1 MWKSSAIGRNRAV
14 STKENQTMMDYSGYE
29 FLKVEVAA
37 RVATVTINRPQHSNA
52 VNAALHHEFEQI
64 WIDLA
69 EDREVNAILLT
80 GAGKTFSIGGDIAS
94 RDKPLKSKGRGGR
107 RIVMADGRRVIEN
120 MLDVEQPIVA
130 AINGDALGFAANVA
144 LLCDVTVAAE
154 TAKLADTHVALG
166 AVAGD
171 GGAVIWPLLIGP
183 NRAKEFLMLG
193 DSMTGADAARIGL
206 VNYALPTDQVMPKAR
221 ELAQRLADGPTW
233 AIRWSK
239 LAVNKWLKQ
248 QANLIMDTGLAYE
261 ALTLTTQDHK
271 EAVNALVEKRKPNF
285 IRAK

>member
-1 MWKSSAIGRNRAV
+1 MS
-14 STKENQTMMDYSGYE
+14 MDYSDYE
-29 FLKVEVAA
+29 FLQVAVKN
-37 RVATVTINRPQHSNA
+37 RVATVTINRPEVQNA

-64 WIDLA
+64 WLDLA
-69 EDREVNAILLT
+69 QDRDVNAILLT
-80 GAGKTFSIGGDIAS
+80 GAGEAFSIGGDITGGA
-94 RDKPLKSKGRGGR
+94 RPTKHKGRGGR

-120 MLDVEQPIVA
+120 LLDVEQPIVA
-130 AINGDALGFAANVA
+130 AINGDALGFSANVA
-144 LLCDVTVAAE
+144 LLCDVTVASE

-193 DSMTGADAARIGL
+193 DSISGADAARIGL
-206 VNYALPTDQVMPKAR
+206 VNYALPAGQVLPKAR

-248 QANLIMDTGLAYE
+248 QANLIMDAGLAYE

-271 EAVNALVEKRKPNF
+271 EAVKAMKERRKPNYL
-285 IRAK
+285 RAK

>member
-1 MWKSSAIGRNRAV
+1 MI
-14 STKENQTMMDYSGYE
+14 DYSEYE
-29 FLKVEVAA
+29 YLKIEVAE
-37 RVATVTINRPQHSNA
+37 RVATVTLNRPDKLNA

-64 WIDLA
+64 WLDLA
-69 EDREVNAILLT
+69 QDRDVNAILLT
-80 GAGKTFSIGGDIAS
+80 GAGSAFSVGGDLTS
-94 RDKPLKSKGRGGR
+94 RDKPTKSKGRGGR

-144 LLCDVTVAAE
+144 LLCDVTVASE
-154 TAKLADTHVALG
+154 TAKLADTHVVIG

-183 NRAKEFLMLG
+183 NRAKELLMLG
-193 DSMTGADAARIGL
+193 DSLTGADAARIGL
-206 VNYALPTDQVMPKAR
+206 VNYAVSPAEVLPKAR
-221 ELAQRLADGPTW
+221 ELVQRLADGPTW

-248 QANLIMDTGLAYE
+248 QANLIMDAGLAYE

-271 EAVNALVEKRKPNF
+271 EAVKAMQEKRKPNYV
-285 IRAK
+285 RARGGKDDTK

>member
-1 MWKSSAIGRNRAV
+1 
-14 STKENQTMMDYSGYE
+14 MDYTAYE
-29 FLKVEVAA
+29 YITVEVAN
-37 RVATVTINRPQHSNA
+37 RVATVTLNRPDKLNA
-52 VNAALHHEFEQI
+52 VNAAMHHEFEQI

-69 EDREVNAILLT
+69 EDRDVNAILLT
-80 GAGKTFSIGGDIAS
+80 GAGKAFSIGGDITS
-94 RDKPLKSKGRGGR
+94 RDKPTKHKGRGGR

-120 MLDVEQPIVA
+120 ILDVEQPIVA

-193 DSMTGADAARIGL
+193 DTITGADAARIGL
-206 VNYALPTDQVMPKAR
+206 VNYALPTEQVLPKAR

-248 QANLIMDTGLAYE
+248 QANLIMDAGLAYE

-271 EAVNALVEKRKPNF
+271 EAVKAMIEKRKPNF
-285 IRAK
+285 IREKKASS